1 MLKDIREHIMAITV
15 NLRYTGKD
23 GAARKFAQEMMTS
36 GSVAA
41 IRAEEGNKLAT
52 ISHSYD
58 VVSDIPEGSVIITN
72 FDHVCAVMS
81 YYRPDCQVLLY
92 EAEIDKLLPDMQGN
106 ITDNV
111 HDLDIEKLVSSQDKE
126 VYFWGSFNSR
136 EEIVESWTTLGINN
150 ELMDNILIERY
161 WINVYKLSGAV
172 K

>member
-1 MLKDIREHIMAITV
+1 
-15 NLRYTGKD
+15 
-23 GAARKFAQEMMTS
+23 
-36 GSVAA
+36 
-41 IRAEEGNKLAT
+41 
-52 ISHSYD
+52 
-58 VVSDIPEGSVIITN
+58 
-72 FDHVCAVMS
+72 MS